1 MSEAHTPPDPF
12 AMFKQFFKPME
23 GMQAFMP
30 PMSEEECARKIAELR
45 TVEQWLAMQVGM
57 LQMSIKALE
66 LQQAS
71 LAALKPR
78 DKPKA
83 GDEPAA

>member
-1 MSEAHTPPDPF
+1 MSEQANDPF
-12 AMFKQFFKPME
+12 AFFRQLFKPME
-23 GMQAFMP
+23 GMQPFMP

-45 TVEQWLAMQVGM
+45 TVEQWLSMQVS
-57 LQMSIKALE
+57 LVQMSIRTLE

-78 DKPKA
+78 
-83 GDEPAA
+83 ERPAAPDEGNY

>member
-1 MSEAHTPPDPF
+1 MSDANNPNPF
-12 AMFKQFFKPME
+12 AFFQQFFKPME

-30 PMSEEECARKIAELR
+30 PLSEEECARKIAELR
-45 TVEQWLAMQVGM
+45 TVEQWLGMQVSV
-57 LQMSIKALE
+57 LQMSIRTLE

-78 DKPKA
+78 DKA
-83 GDEPAA
+83 HGDGSHG